1 MFDVFEGGPSK
12 DTAPKKSKKR
22 QANGTVKSPEPV
34 GDTAMADAPAEAT
47 ETTTENGNAQILKKK
62 KQKRDAEPEPI
73 VTDDFETEQ
82 SREIAAAAGLQ
93 AQSQEGQAVVL
104 SHQVRHQVAL
114 PPDYDYVPISE
125 HKAPAE
131 PARTWPFTLDPFQQ
145 VSIASIQRNESVLVS
160 AHTSAGKTVV
170 AEYAIAQCLKNNQ
183 RVIYTSPIK
192 ALSNQKYREFMA
204 EFGDVGLMTGDV
216 TINPTATCLVM
227 TTEILRS
234 MLYRG
239 SEIMREV
246 AWVVFDEV
254 HYLRDKSRGVVW
266 EETIILL
273 PDKVR
278 YVFLSAT
285 IPNAMQFAEWIT
297 KTHSQ
302 PCHVVY
308 TDFRPT
314 PLQHYFFP
322 AGAEGIHLVVDEK
335 GVFREENFQKAMS
348 SIADKGGSEAK
359 DFMAKRKGKG
369 KDKKTNTGGN
379 KDQTD
384 IYKIVKMIMVKSY
397 NPVIV
402 FSFSKRECENYALSM
417 SSLAF
422 NDDSEKA
429 MVTKVF
435 NSAIEMLSEED
446 RQLPQIQHIL
456 PLLRRGIGVHHSGLL
471 PILKETIEILF
482 QEGLIKVLF
491 ATETFSIGLNMPAKT
506 VVFTSVR
513 KFDGVSQR
521 WVTPSE
527 FIQMSGRAG
536 RRGLDDR
543 GIVIMMIGEQM
554 EPAVAKEIVRGQQDN
569 LNSAFHL
576 GYNMILNLMRVEG
589 ISPEFMLERCFFQFQ
604 STAGVSNLEKQLE
617 ELEQEKAN
625 TNIVDEPAIKDY
637 YNLRQQLDT
646 HTKDMR
652 DVIMQPNYCLQFLQG
667 GRLVKIKF
675 KDYDF
680 GWGAVV
686 AYTPRKANKGEVL
699 PPQESYIVDVLL
711 PVSSDTKFVPAVNDG
726 LPPGVRPPAAGDKG
740 KMEVVPVVL
749 NCIESIG
756 HLRVFLPNELKSTE
770 QRNNVRK
777 ALNEVKKRFPD
788 GIAILDPIENMNI
801 KDDSFKRLL
810 RKIEV
815 LESRLLSNPLH
826 NSPRLPEL
834 YSQYAQKIAIG
845 EKIKNIRK
853 EIASALSVIQL
864 DELKSRKR
872 VLRRLG
878 FIDDADVVQLK
889 ARVACEIS
897 TGDELVLSE
906 LLFNRFFN
914 ELTPEQCAACLSCFI
929 FEEKTQEVP
938 ALKEELAKPYREI
951 QQQARVIAKMSQESK
966 LTVNEE
972 EYLKSF
978 KYELMEVVFAW
989 SKGATFAEICKMTD
1003 VYEGSLIRLFRRL
1016 EELLRQIAQA
1026 SKVMGSEELEQKF
1039 TAALELVRRDLVA
1052 AQSLY
1057 L

>member
-1 MFDVFEGGPSK
+1 MDDELFDVFEDGPQ
-12 DTAPKKSKKR
+12 TAQAPAPRPAKNRKR
-22 QANGTVKSPEPV
+22 QANGEVKSPVP
-34 GDTAMADAPAEAT
+34 DAPMQDAPAPIDGDSAD
-47 ETTTENGNAQILKKK
+47 
-62 KQKRDAEPEPI
+62 QKRQKREVEAEPV
-73 VTDDFETEQ
+73 VTDAFETEQ
-82 SREIAAAAGLQ
+82 SREIAASAGLQ
-93 AQSQEGQAVVL
+93 GQAPQDGQAVVL

-125 HKAPAE
+125 HKPPEE

-145 VSIASIQRNESVLVS
+145 VSIASIQRGESVLVS

-192 ALSNQKYREFMA
+192 ALSNQKYREFTA

-297 KTHSQ
+297 KTHKQ

-322 AGAEGIHLVVDEK
+322 EGADGIHLIVDEK
-335 GVFREENFQKAMS
+335 GAFREENFQKAMA
-348 SIADKGGSEAK
+348 SIAEKAGTAAD
-359 DFMAKRKGKG
+359 DFLAKRKGKG
-369 KDKKTNTGGN
+369 KDKKTNKGGN
-379 KDQTD
+379 KEQSD
-384 IYKIVKMIMVKSY
+384 IYKIVKMIMLKNY

-402 FSFSKRECENYALSM
+402 FSFSKRECENYALAM
-417 SSLAF
+417 SQLAF
-422 NDDSEKA
+422 NDESEKA
-429 MVTKVF
+429 MVSKVF

-446 RQLPQIQHIL
+446 RSLAQIQNIL

-536 RRGLDDR
+536 RRGLDER
-543 GIVIMMIGEQM
+543 GIVIMMINEQM

-576 GYNMILNLMRVEG
+576 GYNMILNLLRVEG
-589 ISPEFMLERCFFQFQ
+589 ISPEFMLERCFSQFQ
-604 STAGVSNLEKQLE
+604 NTASVSNLERKLR
-617 ELEQEKAN
+617 ELESEREN
-625 TNIVDEPAIKDY
+625 MVITDETAIRDY
-637 YNLRQQLDT
+637 YNLREQLDT
-646 HTKDMR
+646 LTKDMR
-652 DVIMQPNYCLQFLQG
+652 DVIQHPNHCLQFLQP
-667 GRLVKIKF
+667 GRLVKIK
-675 KDYDF
+675 YNEHDF

-686 AYTPRKANKGEVL
+686 NVLTRQQERGEKFRD
-699 PPQESYIVDVLL
+699 QESYILDCALVVA
-711 PVSSDTKFVPAVNDG
+711 SNTKHVPHSNNG
-726 LPPGVRPPAAGDKG
+726 LPPGVRPPPPGDKG
-740 KMEVVPVVL
+740 KVEIVSVL
-749 NCIESIG
+749 LSAMESIG
-756 HLRVFLPNELKSTE
+756 HLRLFLPKEIKNTE
-770 QRNNVRK
+770 NKVHVQK
-777 ALNEVKKRFPD
+777 ALDEVKKRFPD
-788 GIAILDPIENMNI
+788 GIAILDPIENMKI
-801 KDDSFKRLL
+801 HDEVFKRTL

-815 LESRLLSNPLH
+815 LESRLLTNPLH
-826 NSPRLPEL
+826 NSPRLVEL
-834 YSQYAQKIAIG
+834 YNQYAKKIAISD
-845 EKIKNIRK
+845 KIKGLKK
-853 EIASALSVIQL
+853 EIATALSVIHM
-864 DELKSRKR
+864 DELNARKR

-878 FIDDADVVQLK
+878 FIQDADVVQLK

-897 TGDELVLSE
+897 TGDELMLSE
-906 LLFNRFFN
+906 LLFDGFFN

-929 FEEKTQEVP
+929 FEEKS
-938 ALKEELAKPYREI
+938 KEAPSLRDELMTPFHKIREKAKNI
-951 QQQARVIAKMSQESK
+951 VKISQDAKMP
-966 LTVNEE
+966 LNED
-972 EYLKSF
+972 EYTQSF
-978 KYELMEVVFAW
+978 KCELMEVVFQW
-989 SKGATFAEICKMTD
+989 CKGASFAEICKMTD

-1026 SKVMGSEELEQKF
+1026 AKVMGSEELEQRF